1 MTRSMTKVLLALAV
15 AVTATLA
22 VAVGSA
28 AAHGGP
34 GHGGKGFGGA
44 STTKLVNAGAKEL
57 GVTNAAI
64 RAAIV
69 KSANARVDDALADG
83 DITAGQAADI
93 KDEAADNLNVA
104 YGLSRASTVAS
115 ALGVTATK
123 LNDAF
128 RAARK
133 ALALANIDAALAAGR
148 ITAEQAAAAK
158 TQLNSATLP
167 GYKQGLGIGGPGGGP
182 HGGHGR

>member
-34 GHGGKGFGGA
+34 GHGGARFA

-69 KSANARVDDALADG
+69 KSANARVDEAVADG
-83 DITAGQAADI
+83 DITDAPAADI
-93 KDEAADNLNVA
+93 KDEAADNLDVA

-133 ALALANIDAALAAGR
+133 ALALANIDAALAAGH

-158 TQLNSATLP
+158 SQVNSATLP
-167 GYKQGLGIGGPGGGP
+167 GYKAGLGIGGLGGAP